1 MFRYAFTTE
10 LRDTGVHGFVL
21 PKDQII
27 PSGEVRHTMCTLVAN
42 CTWWVSYKYDVYD
55 CVLHRR
61 CGPAS
66 RWSSTRSCL
75 TFKRAR
81 SHNSSGNFNENKV
94 DDNLCNSSKTHCIYM
109 VSFVLFIK
117 LAKLGDY
124 DPQLHFGKK
133 DIFVHSE
140 SFLLLPPAAGDASNE
155 DSVLD
160 LARICSTRPRSGSLL
175 TSVCKLIPENA
186 ECCGLITRLS
196 KLELLRSSSN
206 LPPKD
211 CRASCR
217 DLIRARFNEM
227 FRNIRKIYRYS
238 EKYFSCNL
246 CVQKRSVQGRLDF
259 WEDPDSEA
267 DAPSVDYK

>member
-1 MFRYAFTTE
+1 
-10 LRDTGVHGFVL
+10 
-21 PKDQII
+21 
-27 PSGEVRHTMCTLVAN
+27 
-42 CTWWVSYKYDVYD
+42 
-55 CVLHRR
+55 
-61 CGPAS
+61 
-66 RWSSTRSCL
+66 
-75 TFKRAR
+75 
-81 SHNSSGNFNENKV
+81 
-94 DDNLCNSSKTHCIYM
+94 M

-175 TSVCKLIPENA
+175 TSVCRLIPEKIQ
-186 ECCGLITRLS
+186 CCGLITRLS

-211 CRASCR
+211 CRASCT

-227 FRNIRKIYRYS
+227 YRNIQRIDRYS
-238 EKYFSCNL
+238 EKYKVAT
-246 CVQKRSVQGRLDF
+246 CVCRKDRSKVVLTFEKTRTAKQMLLK
-259 WEDPDSEA
+259 WILYS
-267 DAPSVDYK
+267 KK